1 MSFIEQYYNKYIG
14 LFRSSYIGWN
24 PSGNVKEQKPDL
36 ACEQRLDLADSY
48 KQKGLKRAFQ
58 IREGSDPARTRIQ
71 MEVVSIHASRV
82 FFFCLIKVLLP
93 A

>member
-14 LFRSSYIGWN
+14 LFRRGYVGWS
-24 PSGNVKEQKPDL
+24 PSGNAKEQKPNL

-58 IREGSDPARTRIQ
+58 IGEGSDPARTRTQ
-71 MEVVSIHASRV
+71 MKAVSVHASR

>member
-14 LFRSSYIGWN
+14 LFRRGYVGWN

-48 KQKGLKRAFQ
+48 IQKGLRRAFQ
-58 IREGSDPARTRIQ
+58 IGEGSDTARTRIQ
-71 MEVVSIHASRV
+71 MKAVSIHASR
-82 FFFCLIKVLLP
+82 FFLSY
-93 A
+93 